1 MKLPNSI
8 SEMVE
13 ERISELDYKLGL
25 SNLRKKERKRIKK
38 KIKQT
43 WYSEKL
49 EGKKRMN
56 GAERIIEEIIVKIF
70 PNLILKY

>member
-25 SNLRKKERKRIKK
+25 SNLRKRKK
-38 KIKQT
+38 KESRKINKT
-43 WYSEKL
+43 WHSEKL